1 MEDLRDRLLD
11 LWDWIRDRFDDL
23 RDFMAENPNVKRWI
37 AEGCGALAIGIIAGF
52 ITFSVL
58 NHEKKGLAV
67 SQENAAT
74 PVQEQTAE
82 ENIEA
87 SSQVDDNATENYDDV
102 VIEVVDASG
111 YVGDLAN
118 WSPEQIDAA
127 VSERSG
133 YLEGNKYWN
142 AVQGFWEAKGVTGN
156 ARFCMYM
163 YDTSGTVYSPSD
175 FDGLAPEVIHA
186 IKNEMYARHGYAFRD
201 KDLYNYFMGQIWYN
215 PTVKPGDFSEKTFSE
230 TEVKNL
236 DMLNS
241 IDSL

>member
-58 NHEKKGLAV
+58 NHEKKGLEV

-87 SSQVDDNATENYDDV
+87 SSQVDDNTTENYDDV

-133 YLEGNKYWN
+133 YLE
-142 AVQGFWEAKGVTGN
+142 ES
-156 ARFCMYM
+156 FC
-163 YDTSGTVYSPSD
+163 
-175 FDGLAPEVIHA
+175 
-186 IKNEMYARHGYAFRD
+186 
-201 KDLYNYFMGQIWYN
+201 
-215 PTVKPGDFSEKTFSE
+215 
-230 TEVKNL
+230 
-236 DMLNS
+236 
-241 IDSL
+241 